1 MLLSR
6 HTRRRDFI
14 SLIGG
19 GAAWPLAAWAQ
30 QPGAM
35 PVVGLL
41 GLRSSDAQSDLLQA
55 FRQGLKDTGYAEG
68 ENVAIEYRSA
78 QGELDRLPAFAA
90 DLVRRKVAVIAAADT
105 SAGSTAKAATAT
117 IPIVFTTPEDPVTLG
132 LVTSIAR
139 PGGNLTGINW
149 LAGEL
154 TAKRL
159 ELLREL
165 VPGAARIAL
174 LVEPNNARIT
184 ETTVSDAEV
193 AARSMGLQIRVL
205 NANTSGEIDAAFATF
220 SHERPDAL
228 FVGTSPLFNARRI
241 QVVHWASY
249 HRLPAAYSGR
259 LYAEIGG
266 LMSYGASVADAFLQM
281 GVYTGR
287 ILKGAKPADL
297 PVLQSTKLEL
307 VINHQSARMLGL
319 TVPDKLLA
327 AADEVI
333 E

>member
-68 ENVAIEYRSA
+68 ENMAIEYRSA
-78 QGELDRLPAFAA
+78 QGQIDRLPAFAA

-307 VINHQSARMLGL
+307 VINQQSARMLGL